1 MYFYGY
7 NDMCFRKIV
16 ILDYAQLFKKREIFL
31 YPLVKKQD
39 LNELLMV
46 IAAQITSS
54 IAQGCHHGPEAR
66 DFLWLS

>member
-31 YPLVKKQD
+31 YPPVKKQD
-39 LNELLMV
+39 LNKLLIV
-46 IAAQITSS
+46 IAA
-54 IAQGCHHGPEAR
+54 
-66 DFLWLS
+66 